1 MKIIEQTDFRQDEV
15 LLQVKLYLLKLQL
28 RQKKKLWYRPIQKNY
43 LKSLQKKLI
52 INVSLEKKKKKIPQP
67 RLQIQQKNLMIA
79 LIILLIMIILIPQDR
94 KAVCKDKLDK

>member
-1 MKIIEQTDFRQDEV
+1 MKIIEQTDFIQDEV

-52 INVSLEKKKKKIPQP
+52 INVSLEKKKKIPQP

-94 KAVCKDKLDK
+94 KAVYEDKLDK

>member
-43 LKSLQKKLI
+43 LKNLQKKLI
-52 INVSLEKKKKKIPQP
+52 INVSLEKKIFPQP
-67 RLQIQQKNLMIA
+67 RLQIQQKNLMVA

-94 KAVCKDKLDK
+94 KAVYEDKLDK

>member
-52 INVSLEKKKKKIPQP
+52 INVSLEKKKKIPQP

-94 KAVCKDKLDK
+94 KAVYEDKLDK